1 MTSTELRRVAVDG
14 ELTIMT
20 AAEQLDRLLGALR
33 GSNGLRVDLSGVED
47 LDTAGLQVLLV
58 ARREA
63 DRLHLPFELGAPGE
77 LVAASLAIAGL
88 GVAEES

>member
-1 MTSTELRRVAVDG
+1 MTSTEPRRVAVDG

-63 DRLHLPFELGAPGE
+63 DRLHLPFELGPAGE
-77 LVAASLAIAGL
+77 VVAAALAIAGL
-88 GVAEES
+88 GAAEVN